1 MAGHK
6 VTHAPTGLTLSRSG
20 NYFICSWA
28 LGEKGIDA
36 QEMQV
41 LPNGYPVAWGI
52 GKADTSTTVYYL
64 GWGVVTAFAF
74 LVRNKDTANKTD
86 WSAWSPSPWFYIL
99 PAHAPTVSHTLN
111 SATRSTFHVSVEHS
125 DTDNNPTSGYVW
137 QSVLAKDG
145 IADWSKA
152 QGATVYGYS
161 ADTAFEESGFGSG
174 DYCYVRWFRA
184 CGIGYAGNSGW
195 VYDKHVYAPPNRARN
210 TSATYKEL
218 AGGGAQISVTWQSDV
233 SEYRPIDKVSVKYL
247 AHAPIVSIKE
257 SGNTMT
263 MSLSAPNTDS
273 GWTTLQEPGGNGG
286 GRSASVTVPTKL
298 NADECAFVRIDNK
311 HDEVFTYGA
320 PVMANGGTGRLATPS
335 FSGEITPGGE
345 GMENLYTINV
355 NRGTSIDNAAIAIH
369 FRTDKQQSRND
380 VIGIIPPKGSSRY
393 RGDTIQVWIPSLP
406 VGENPSFGVR
416 AFVGDYT
423 PLAPTSSTSPTYYTV
438 KNIKMQSDTNWT
450 GGVVP
455 LPPQLTISQIS
466 SDTVQAA
473 WTWSWTDANSAELS
487 WANHEDAWY
496 STDEPSKYI
505 VSNGNVSRWNIRR
518 TR

>member
-52 GKADTSTTVYYL
+52 GKADTSTAVYYL

-99 PAHAPTVSHTLN
+99 PAHTPTVSHTLN

-145 IADWSKA
+145 VADWSKA

-195 VYDKHVYAPPNRARN
+195 VYDKHV
-210 TSATYKEL
+210 
-218 AGGGAQISVTWQSDV
+218 
-233 SEYRPIDKVSVKYL
+233 
-247 AHAPIVSIKE
+247 
-257 SGNTMT
+257 
-263 MSLSAPNTDS
+263 
-273 GWTTLQEPGGNGG
+273 
-286 GRSASVTVPTKL
+286 
-298 NADECAFVRIDNK
+298 
-311 HDEVFTYGA
+311 
-320 PVMANGGTGRLATPS
+320 
-335 FSGEITPGGE
+335 
-345 GMENLYTINV
+345 
-355 NRGTSIDNAAIAIH
+355 
-369 FRTDKQQSRND
+369 
-380 VIGIIPPKGSSRY
+380 
-393 RGDTIQVWIPSLP
+393 
-406 VGENPSFGVR
+406 
-416 AFVGDYT
+416 
-423 PLAPTSSTSPTYYTV
+423 
-438 KNIKMQSDTNWT
+438 
-450 GGVVP
+450 
-455 LPPQLTISQIS
+455 
-466 SDTVQAA
+466 
-473 WTWSWTDANSAELS
+473 
-487 WANHEDAWY
+487 
-496 STDEPSKYI
+496 
-505 VSNGNVSRWNIRR
+505 
-518 TR
+518 